1 MKANS
6 NLAVLNEFKNL
17 GSGFDIVSGGEL
29 ARVLAIGGD
38 PARVVFSGVGK
49 QVWEMK
55 AALEAGVKCF
65 NVESE
70 AELLRLSQ
78 VAQEIGKIAPVSLRV
93 NPDVDAHTHPY
104 ISTGLT
110 DNKFGIAI
118 DTALAVY
125 QRATT
130 LPCLEIVGV
139 DCHIGSQITEVDRKS
154 VV

>member
-78 VAQEIGKIAPVSLRV
+78 VAQEIGKIATVSLRV
-93 NPDVDAHTHPY
+93 NPDVDRSEEHTSELQSLMR
-104 ISTGLT
+104 IS
-110 DNKFGIAI
+110 
-118 DTALAVY
+118 Y
-125 QRATT
+125 
-130 LPCLEIVGV
+130 
-139 DCHIGSQITEVDRKS
+139 
-154 VV
+154 

>member
-1 MKANS
+1 
-6 NLAVLNEFKNL
+6 
-17 GSGFDIVSGGEL
+17 
-29 ARVLAIGGD
+29 
-38 PARVVFSGVGK
+38 
-49 QVWEMK
+49 MK

-93 NPDVDAHTHPY
+93 NPDVDAQTHPY

-110 DNKFGIAI
+110 DNKFGIPF
-118 DTALAVY
+118 DTAPAVY

-130 LPCLEIVGV
+130 LPCLAFVGV
-139 DCHIGSQITEVDRKS
+139 DCHIGSQITEVGPYVYALSTLIALINTMADDGN
-154 VV
+154 